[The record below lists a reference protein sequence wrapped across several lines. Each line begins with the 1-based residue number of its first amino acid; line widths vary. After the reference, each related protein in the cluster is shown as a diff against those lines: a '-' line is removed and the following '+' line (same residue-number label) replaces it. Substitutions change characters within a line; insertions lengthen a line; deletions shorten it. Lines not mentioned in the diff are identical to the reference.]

1 MSLLVIITLSLTLA
15 ILLAF
20 LMVSQMSWRGLL
32 LSQLAQAQSAAASNQ
47 LEIQRLTNLIASK
60 DPMTFYHLQQG
71 LATENLLSEV
81 YQGTGSDEDE
91 FKKWAKAAGRNPEDY
106 TDELAELGL

>member
-1 MSLLVIITLSLTLA
+1 MQLQQEQSLTSPL
-15 ILLAF
+15 F
-20 LMVSQMSWRGLL
+20 
-32 LSQLAQAQSAAASNQ
+32 
-47 LEIQRLTNLIASK
+47 E
-60 DPMTFYHLQQG
+60 P
-71 LATENLLSEV
+71 

>member
-1 MSLLVIITLSLTLA
+1 
-15 ILLAF
+15 
-20 LMVSQMSWRGLL
+20 
-32 LSQLAQAQSAAASNQ
+32 
-47 LEIQRLTNLIASK
+47 
-60 DPMTFYHLQQG
+60 MTFYHLQQG

-91 FKKWAKAAGRNPEDY
+91 FKKWAKASGRDPEDY